1 MEEKAILTT
10 LLHGN
15 QLKRTERTGWTQRG
29 VTDAE
34 SVADHT
40 LGVCFTTLILASE
53 LSLPLDLG
61 RTLSMAILH
70 DLPEALTTDI
80 PAPAWRYLPEG
91 SKQLAEEKA
100 FKQIFELEDLGFEM
114 QTLWR
119 EMKEERTT
127 EARLVHDADKI
138 DLYLQA
144 LVYEKQLGNLYLE
157 EFWTKEPLFYFKSS
171 KALYLRIRSLRPS
184 RN

>member
-1 MEEKAILTT
+1 LEEKAILQT

-15 QLKRTERTGWTQRG
+15 QLKRTIRTGWTQHG
-29 VTDAE
+29 VANAE

-40 LGVCFTTLILASE
+40 FGVCFTTLILASE
-53 LSLPLDLG
+53 LPIPLDLG
-61 RTLSMAILH
+61 KTLSMAILH
-70 DLPEALTTDI
+70 DIPEALTSDI

-100 FKQIFELEDLGFEM
+100 FKQIFESKDGGSEI

-119 EMKEERTT
+119 EMKEEQTT

-144 LVYEKQLGNLYLE
+144 LVYEQQLGNRYLE
-157 EFWTKEPLFYFKSS
+157 EFWVKEPLFYFKSS
-171 KALYLRIRSLRPS
+171 KALYLSIRSLRPT
-184 RN
+184 RQ